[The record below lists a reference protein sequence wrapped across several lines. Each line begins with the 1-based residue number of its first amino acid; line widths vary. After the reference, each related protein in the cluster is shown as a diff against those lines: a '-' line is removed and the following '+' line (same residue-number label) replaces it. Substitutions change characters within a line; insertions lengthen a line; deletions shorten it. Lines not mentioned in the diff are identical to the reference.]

1 MTAKKKEDAVE
12 AGAPKKE
19 TVKELKRDGLAVTL
33 EFTLPTD
40 MFSAAMMGFVQH
52 KGKGQRVPGFRPGH
66 VPFEKLYKM
75 FAHEAIQKVPG
86 MLAKQTSER
95 HMKENAIA
103 VVGRPTYD
111 VTSLP
116 TADKPEDSFIFTLT
130 YQEKPTIVT
139 PSLEALIPEEVE
151 VEIKK
156 EDVDE
161 LLKTWVAEGK
171 KTVPLKKEH
180 AAKAGD
186 IVFVDMTSHLPGEEP
201 RKLEGIEFVLDAGNM
216 GADLVKKFEG
226 ATVGQTIEAKVSV
239 PKSVEDKKVAGKKIP
254 TTYVLRE
261 FRELVPLKDTKDL
274 PKALGLKTV
283 DEVETKA
290 RDVLRARGKELA
302 FLWTKRQVFDFLAKG
317 EAFDLPKDMVEGE
330 YNKLMAAALQEAN
343 LPAEPTEGDTKDKG
357 KAREAR
363 FKDVFEKTEAEVK
376 TFFKDVA
383 ARRVRLGFLLTS
395 LGEELKVQ
403 VTEDEMKNLVMH
415 EISRHRGHEQEVVNF
430 YRKNPQALESLKAP
444 FFEDKTVRALVAKCK
459 TKAGGK
465 ISFRDLEA
473 RLEKED
479 NVMAR

>member
-1 MTAKKKEDAVE
+1 VTAKKKEDATKT
-12 AGAPKKE
+12 APKKE
-19 TVKELKRDGLAVTL
+19 AVKELKRDGLAVTL

-52 KGKGQRVPGFRPGH
+52 KGKGRRVPGFRPGH

-75 FAHEAIQKVPG
+75 FAHEAIQRVPN

-95 HMKENAIA
+95 HLKENSTA
-103 VVGRPTYD
+103 VVGRPTYE

-116 TADKPEDSFIFTLT
+116 TADKPEDAFVFTLT
-130 YQEKPTIVT
+130 YQQKPEIVK
-139 PSLEALIPEEVE
+139 PSFDALTLEEVE
-151 VEIKK
+151 VEVKK
-156 EDVDE
+156 DDLDE
-161 LLKTWVAEGK
+161 LLKNWMAEGK
-171 KTVPLKKEH
+171 KTVALKKERP
-180 AAKAGD
+180 AKQGD
-186 IVFVDMTSHLPGEEP
+186 VVFVDMTSHIAGEEP
-201 RKLEGIEFVLDAGNM
+201 RKLEGIEFVLDAQNLGT
-216 GADLVKKFEG
+216 DLVKKFEG
-226 ATVGQTIEAKVSV
+226 AKVGATIEAKVAI
-239 PKSVEDKKVAGKKIP
+239 PKSAGDKKMAGKKIP

-261 FRELVPLKDTKDL
+261 LREFVPLTDLKDL
-274 PKALGLKTV
+274 PKALGLKTSE
-283 DEVETKA
+283 EVEKKA
-290 RDVLRARGKELA
+290 REVLDARGKELA

-317 EAFDLPKDMVEGE
+317 KAFELPKDMLEAE
-330 YNKLMAAALQEAN
+330 HNKLMAAALQEAN
-343 LPAEPTEGDTKDKG
+343 LTAELTEGDKKDKG

-363 FKDVFEKTEAEVK
+363 FKEVFEKTEAQVK
-376 TFFKDVA
+376 TFLKDVA

-395 LGEELKVQ
+395 LGQELNVQ
-403 VTEDEMKNLVMH
+403 VTEDELKNLMMQ
-415 EISRHRGHEQEVVNF
+415 EMARHRGREQEVVNF